1 MIYLIGGSGGPN
13 YGDELL
19 MALWVR
25 YYREMGYHGP
35 IVVDCRG
42 RQSSERLHGH
52 FENVYFTS
60 FIKKL
65 ATGRGGSFATHVAN
79 GRAFI
84 DEHPGELTEKLAEAG
99 VCGLGWNWNQVRHV
113 HLFGG
118 GYINGKWP

>member
-60 FIKKL
+60 FI
-65 ATGRGGSFATHVAN
+65 
-79 GRAFI
+79 
-84 DEHPGELTEKLAEAG
+84 
-99 VCGLGWNWNQVRHV
+99 
-113 HLFGG
+113 
-118 GYINGKWP
+118 